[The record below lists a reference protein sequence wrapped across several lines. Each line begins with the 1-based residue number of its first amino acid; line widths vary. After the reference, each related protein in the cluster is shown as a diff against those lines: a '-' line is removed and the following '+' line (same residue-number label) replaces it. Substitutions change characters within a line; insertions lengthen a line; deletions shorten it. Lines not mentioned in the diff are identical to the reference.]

1 VTRQVL
7 IAGAC
12 RTAIGAFGGRLSHL
26 SAVELGAAVIAEG
39 LKRGGVPPYA
49 VDEIVMGHVLQM
61 GLGENPARHS
71 AMKAGVPA
79 ETTAFTVNTIG
90 GSSLKAVAL
99 GAQAIVAG
107 AADVVVAGG
116 MESTTHAPYLAGA
129 TRWGARIGDGTIVAT
144 MRREGLL
151 DAWTGAHLGITA
163 DGLARRFAIG
173 RAEQD
178 AFASESVRRARCAIE
193 AGHLRDEIVPLEL
206 EPRTVP
212 ATVID
217 VDELPATRPSA
228 DALHALSP
236 VFAPDGTL
244 TAGNASRLG
253 DGAAAVLLAAEDCVD
268 ELGVEPLGRVRACAS
283 AGVDPRFMGA
293 GSIAAVPKALARAGL
308 SIDDV
313 ELIEAHEA
321 FAAQALAVAGVLG
334 LPPEITNV
342 SGGAIALGDP
352 IGATGCRILV
362 TLLYGLRRLNRRTGL
377 ATLCS
382 GGGQGIAMIVERAA

>member
-1 VTRQVL
+1 MTRQVF

-39 LKRGGVPPYA
+39 LKRGGVSPYA
-49 VDEIVMGHVLQM
+49 VDEVVMGHVLQM
-61 GLGENPARHS
+61 GLGENPARHC

-79 ETTAFTVNTIG
+79 ETTTFTVNTVG
-90 GSSLKAVAL
+90 GSGLKAVAL
-99 GAQAIVAG
+99 GAQAIAAG
-107 AADVVVAGG
+107 TADVVVAGG
-116 MESTTHAPYLAGA
+116 MESTTHAHAPYLTGA
-129 TRWGARIGDGTIVAT
+129 TRWGARIG
-144 MRREGLL
+144 
-151 DAWTGAHLGITA
+151 GITA
-163 DGLARRFAIG
+163 DGLARRFAID

-178 AFASESVRRARCAIE
+178 AFASESVRRARCAID

-212 ATVID
+212 ATVFD
-217 VDELPATRPSA
+217 VDELPPTRPSA
-228 DALHALSP
+228 DALDALTP

-253 DGAAAVLLAAEDCVD
+253 DGAAAVLLAADDCMD

-293 GSIAAVPKALARAGL
+293 GPIAAVPKVLARAGL

-321 FAAQALAVAGVLG
+321 FAAQALAVGGVLG
-334 LPPEITNV
+334 FPPEITNV

-352 IGATGCRILV
+352 IGATGARILV
-362 TLLYGLRRLNRRTGL
+362 TLLYGLRRLGRRTGL

-382 GGGQGIAMIVERAA
+382 GGGQGIAMIVERGA